1 MKCPLPARARRFFKQ
16 EKGTL
21 TLPHLRVAVDVGGT
35 FTDICIM
42 DETTGLIRI
51 EKTASTR
58 DPIEGILGG
67 VAKSGVDL
75 SEVALFSHGTTIAT
89 NALIT
94 RRLPRAAFVG
104 TKGFR
109 DVIEIRRANKEDL
122 WDTYK
127 DVVRPYIPR
136 RDRLTVPERI
146 DASGKV
152 IETLDLV
159 AAKEVARIL
168 KKRGVAAIAVCFMNA
183 YLNGENERAMRA
195 VLREA
200 MPDVPVSISSEV
212 LPEIFEHERFSTTV
226 ANAVVSPVV
235 VDYTTRLGDQLAKG
249 GYTRDLL
256 LLHTGGGVMTP
267 ASVKD
272 FAARLAGS
280 GIAAGAIASRYIASL
295 CGFPNSIG
303 LDMGGTSTDVSLAW
317 DGRSR
322 VTKDWYIEFGYPIR
336 FASIEVLT
344 IGAGGGSLA
353 WTDPAGSL
361 RNGPQSAG
369 AFPGPACYGNG
380 NTQATN
386 TDANVTLGR
395 LGTSLAG
402 GKVTLDPEL
411 ALRAVEDSVAKPF
424 GLGLHE
430 AADAIVK
437 VANAN
442 MSDAVRLISISRG
455 YDPRDFA
462 LVAFGGAGALHGV
475 DVARELAIPVVIVPP
490 NPGITSALGC
500 LLVDMQHDFSVSCMV
515 GGDEADPADI
525 EARFGALE
533 KEALERLMH
542 EGVAEKDI
550 LLQRSIDMMYR
561 GQWRSLAV
569 NAPRPIGKISDLI
582 ESFHAEHKREYN
594 FRRDDAPVSFF
605 RLNLKA
611 VGVVPKAEFAVRAPT
626 GVAPEPVSRRRVWF
640 EGEGLDTPVYDRAA
654 LPCGF
659 KFSGP
664 AIIEQLD
671 STTVLPPGASAEVD
685 KYLNIVIRVKE

>member
-1 MKCPLPARARRFFKQ
+1 MAQ
-16 EKGTL
+16 N
-21 TLPHLRVAVDVGGT
+21 LRVAVDVGGT

-42 DETTGLIRI
+42 DETTGLVRI
-51 EKTASTR
+51 EKTSSTR
-58 DPIEGILGG
+58 DPIEGIMGG
-67 VAKSGVDL
+67 VSKAGIDL
-75 SEVALFSHGTTIAT
+75 SKVALFSHGTTIAT

-94 RRLPRAAFVG
+94 RRLPRTAVVT

-127 DVVRPYIPR
+127 DVVRPYVPR
-136 RDRLTVPERI
+136 RDRLTVPERV
-146 DASGKV
+146 DAAGTV
-152 IETLDLV
+152 IESLDV
-159 AAKEVARIL
+159 EAARSVARIL
-168 KKRGVAAIAVCFMNA
+168 KRRGVAAVAVCFMNA
-183 YLNGENERAMRA
+183 YLNGANERAMRDILLA
-195 VLREA
+195 E
-200 MPDVPVSISSEV
+200 MPDVPVSISSQV

-235 VDYTTRLGDQLAKG
+235 VNYTSRLGERLADE

-280 GIAAGAIASRYIASL
+280 GIAAGAIASRHIAGL

-303 LDMGGTSTDVSLAW
+303 LDMGGTSTDVSLAYE
-317 DGRSR
+317 GQSR
-322 VTKDWYIEFGYPIR
+322 ITKDWHIEFGYPIR

-369 AFPGPACYGNG
+369 AYPGPACYGNG
-380 NTQATN
+380 NAQPTN

-395 LGTSLAG
+395 LGTDLAG
-402 GKVTLDPEL
+402 GKVKLDPEL
-411 ALRAVEDSVAKPF
+411 ARQAVEGGVAKPF

-490 NPGITSALGC
+490 NPGVTSALGC
-500 LLVDMQHDFSVSCMV
+500 LLVDMQHDFSQSCMV
-515 GGDEADPADI
+515 DATDADATGI
-525 EARFGALE
+525 EAQFAELE
-533 KEALERLMH
+533 KAALARLTH
-542 EGVAEKDI
+542 EGVAQRDI
-550 LLQRSIDMMYR
+550 VLQRSIDMMYR

-569 NAPRPIGKISDLI
+569 NAPRPIGAIAGLVQ
-582 ESFHAEHKREYN
+582 SFHAEHQREYN
-594 FRRDDAPVSFF
+594 FRRDSAPVSFF

-611 VGVVPKAEFAVRAPT
+611 VGVVPKAEFAVHAPT
-626 GVAPEPVSRRRVWF
+626 GASPEPVSRRRVWF
-640 EGEGLDTPVYDRAA
+640 EGSGLDTPVYRRDD

-659 KFSGP
+659 SFQGP
-664 AIIEQLD
+664 AIIEQVD
-671 STTVLPPGASAEVD
+671 ATTVVPPGASAEVD
-685 KYLNIVIRVKE
+685 KYLNIIIRVKE

>member
-1 MKCPLPARARRFFKQ
+1 VQ
-16 EKGTL
+16 N
-21 TLPHLRVAVDVGGT
+21 LRVAVDVGGT

-42 DETTGLIRI
+42 DEVTGLIRV

-58 DPIEGILGG
+58 DPIDGIMGG
-67 VAKSGVDL
+67 VAKAGIDL
-75 SEVALFSHGTTIAT
+75 AEVALFSHGTTVAT

-94 RRLPRAAFVG
+94 RRLPRTAVV
-104 TKGFR
+104 TTNGFR

-127 DVVRPYIPR
+127 DVVKPYVPR
-136 RDRLTVPERI
+136 RDRLTVPERV
-146 DASGKV
+146 DAAGEV
-152 IETLDLV
+152 IEPLDI
-159 AAKEVARIL
+159 AAAREVARIL
-168 KKRGVAAIAVCFMNA
+168 KRRNVAAIAVCFMNA
-183 YLNGENERAMRA
+183 YLNGANERAMRDILLE
-195 VLREA
+195 V
-200 MPDVPVSISSEV
+200 MPDIPVSISSQV

-235 VDYTTRLGDQLAKG
+235 VDYTSRLGERLANE

-280 GIAAGAIASRYIASL
+280 GIAAGAIASRTLASL
-295 CGFPNSIG
+295 CGYPNSIG
-303 LDMGGTSTDVSLAW
+303 LDMGGTSTDVSLAYE
-317 DGRSR
+317 GQSR
-322 VTKDWYIEFGYPIR
+322 ITKDWYVEFGYPIR

-369 AFPGPACYGNG
+369 AHPGPACYGNG
-380 NTQATN
+380 NTQPTN
-386 TDANVTLGR
+386 TDASVTLGR

-402 GKVTLDPEL
+402 GKVMLDPEL
-411 ALRAVEDSVAKPF
+411 ARQSVEDGVAKPF

-430 AADAIVK
+430 AADAILK

-490 NPGITSALGC
+490 NPGVTSALGC
-500 LLVDMQHDFSVSCMV
+500 LLVDMQHDFSQSCMV
-515 GGDEADPADI
+515 DAAEADPDAI
-525 EARFGALE
+525 EAQFAGIE
-533 KEALERLMH
+533 KEALDRLIH
-542 EGVAEKDI
+542 EGVAPENI
-550 LLQRSIDMMYR
+550 VLQRSIDMMYR

-569 NAPRPIGKISDLI
+569 NAPRPIGAIADLVG
-582 ESFHAEHKREYN
+582 SFHAEHAREYN
-594 FRRDDAPVSFF
+594 FRRDSAPVSFF

-611 VGVVPKAEFAVRAPT
+611 VGIVPKAEFAVHEPT
-626 GVAPEPVSRRRVWF
+626 GVTPEPVARRPVWF
-640 EGEGLDTPVYDRAA
+640 DGEARDTPVFQREH

-659 KFSGP
+659 VFTGP
-664 AIIEQLD
+664 AIVEQID
-671 STTVLPPGASAEVD
+671 ATTVVPPGARAEVD
-685 KYLNIVIRVKE
+685 KYLNIIIRVKE

>member
-1 MKCPLPARARRFFKQ
+1 MAQ
-16 EKGTL
+16 N
-21 TLPHLRVAVDVGGT
+21 LRVAVDVGGT

-42 DETTGLIRI
+42 DETTGLVRI
-51 EKTASTR
+51 EKTSSTR
-58 DPIEGILGG
+58 DPIEGIMGG
-67 VAKSGVDL
+67 VSKAGIDL
-75 SEVALFSHGTTIAT
+75 SKVALFSHGTTIAT

-94 RRLPRAAFVG
+94 RRLPRTAVVT

-127 DVVRPYIPR
+127 DVVRPYVPR
-136 RDRLTVPERI
+136 RDRLTVPERV
-146 DASGKV
+146 DAAGTV
-152 IETLDLV
+152 IEPLDV
-159 AAKEVARIL
+159 EAARSVARIL
-168 KKRGVAAIAVCFMNA
+168 KRRGVAAVAVCFMNA
-183 YLNGENERAMRA
+183 YLNGANERAMRDILL
-195 VLREA
+195 VE
-200 MPDVPVSISSEV
+200 MPDIPVSISSQV

-235 VDYTTRLGDQLAKG
+235 VNYTSRLGERLSDE

-280 GIAAGAIASRYIASL
+280 GIAAGAIASRHIAGL

-303 LDMGGTSTDVSLAW
+303 LDMGGTSTDVSLAYE
-317 DGRSR
+317 GQSR
-322 VTKDWYIEFGYPIR
+322 ITKDWHIEFGYPIR

-369 AFPGPACYGNG
+369 AYPGPACYGNG
-380 NTQATN
+380 NAQPTN

-395 LGTSLAG
+395 LGTDLAG
-402 GKVTLDPEL
+402 GKVKLDPEL
-411 ALRAVEDSVAKPF
+411 ARQAVEGSVAKPF

-490 NPGITSALGC
+490 NPGVTSALGC
-500 LLVDMQHDFSVSCMV
+500 LLVDMQHDFSQSCMV
-515 GGDEADPADI
+515 DATDADATGI
-525 EARFGALE
+525 ETQFAELE
-533 KEALERLMH
+533 KAALARLTH
-542 EGVAEKDI
+542 EGVAQRDI
-550 LLQRSIDMMYR
+550 VLQRSIDMMYR

-569 NAPRPIGKISDLI
+569 NAPRPIGAIADLVQ
-582 ESFHAEHKREYN
+582 SFHAEHQREYN
-594 FRRDDAPVSFF
+594 FRRDSAPVSFF

-611 VGVVPKAEFAVRAPT
+611 VGVVPKAEFAVHAPT
-626 GVAPEPVSRRRVWF
+626 GASPEPVSRRRVWF
-640 EGEGLDTPVYDRAA
+640 EGSGLDTPVYRRDD

-659 KFSGP
+659 SFQGP
-664 AIIEQLD
+664 AIIEQVD
-671 STTVLPPGASAEVD
+671 ATTVVPPGASAEVD
-685 KYLNIVIRVKE
+685 KYLNIIIRVKE